1 MKKFFVVTAIIISSQ
16 LSAQDTTTLEQVI
29 LTANKYSTKTT
40 ETGKVVITITR
51 QEIEKAGSRDL
62 AQVISEMGGV
72 FINGYT
78 NNAGKEKNIYLRGAK
93 VDHTLITIDGIPLY
107 DASGIGSNFDI
118 RYFPIDNVERI
129 EILKGSQGTLYGSDA
144 IAGVINIITK
154 KGGAKPSVNLVSH
167 FGSYKTK
174 RTGIGFNG
182 HAGKADFN
190 IGLNHFST
198 DGFSEAAQ
206 PEGSN
211 VQYDKD
217 GYSQNAIHAN
227 FGYQLNSFIRVQPF
241 LRYSRN
247 KGDLDQDAFTDEKD
261 FTYTAQNFQAGIKN
275 SFQIKQSVL
284 NMLYQYN
291 HTKRD
296 YLDDSTSVNGYY
308 FFNQSGYAAREHF
321 AEAFI
326 VVPFTN
332 FRLTAGADLRA
343 SGTDYK
349 ALQQTVFMPGLINA
363 AYSNDSIK
371 QQQKSLYAALHFQ
384 KANFTLETGGRYN
397 HHSEY
402 GSNAAFNLNPS
413 MLLNQRIKV
422 FANFSS
428 GYKVP
433 SLYQLFSEY
442 GNKILQ
448 PERSLNLEGGVQ
460 FLGNEGR
467 SALRAT
473 YFKRN
478 VKDVITFFFDP
489 LTFQSQYIN
498 QDEQNDHGFEVDG
511 KLLIGERFQLKAFYS
526 FIDGEI
532 STRQNGK
539 DTSFFNLLR
548 RPKSTLNLS
557 FGAQINSRLFF
568 NIQLNAVGKSKDIYF
583 DPNTWQAV
591 DVELKNYTLLNVYA
605 EYMIIGNR
613 LKLFA
618 DARNVLD
625 QKYADIY
632 GYNTAGLNAYGGI
645 RIHF

>member
-1 MKKFFVVTAIIISSQ
+1 
-16 LSAQDTTTLEQVI
+16 
-29 LTANKYSTKTT
+29 
-40 ETGKVVITITR
+40 
-51 QEIEKAGSRDL
+51 
-62 AQVISEMGGV
+62 
-72 FINGYT
+72 
-78 NNAGKEKNIYLRGAK
+78 
-93 VDHTLITIDGIPLY
+93 
-107 DASGIGSNFDI
+107 
-118 RYFPIDNVERI
+118 
-129 EILKGSQGTLYGSDA
+129 
-144 IAGVINIITK
+144 
-154 KGGAKPSVNLVSH
+154 
-167 FGSYKTK
+167 
-174 RTGIGFNG
+174 
-182 HAGKADFN
+182 
-190 IGLNHFST
+190 
-198 DGFSEAAQ
+198 
-206 PEGSN
+206 
-211 VQYDKD
+211 
-217 GYSQNAIHAN
+217 
-227 FGYQLNSFIRVQPF
+227 
-241 LRYSRN
+241 
-247 KGDLDQDAFTDEKD
+247 
-261 FTYTAQNFQAGIKN
+261 
-275 SFQIKQSVL
+275 
-284 NMLYQYN
+284 
-291 HTKRD
+291 
-296 YLDDSTSVNGYY
+296 
-308 FFNQSGYAAREHF
+308 
-321 AEAFI
+321 
-326 VVPFTN
+326 
-332 FRLTAGADLRA
+332 
-343 SGTDYK
+343 
-349 ALQQTVFMPGLINA
+349 
-363 AYSNDSIK
+363 
-371 QQQKSLYAALHFQ
+371 
-384 KANFTLETGGRYN
+384 
-397 HHSEY
+397 
-402 GSNAAFNLNPS
+402 
-413 MLLNQRIKV
+413 
-422 FANFSS
+422 ANFSS